1 MVFDQDCSWSAAFD
15 LEAMACGFRPSI
27 FVGSSDERDQ
37 ERLNCLKKLYAIS
50 LHHLMPSR
58 EIAAHGLFGCRAQR
72 TAETS
77 SARCSTGC
85 FSEDLSGKVRALVG
99 IASRDTYVQLNRHKY
114 IQSQTESILCAS

>member
-15 LEAMACGFRPSI
+15 LEAMACGFRASI

-58 EIAAHGLFGCRAQR
+58 EIAVHGLLAAGLNVPQRRHRRDAVPAASQKIYRAK
-72 TAETS
+72 
-77 SARCSTGC
+77 
-85 FSEDLSGKVRALVG
+85 SE
-99 IASRDTYVQLNRHKY
+99 H
-114 IQSQTESILCAS
+114 